1 MDPVLEIRKATR
13 KRLTIAQK
21 LDIADLL
28 EKGHC
33 TEAIERQF
41 RIGGR
46 TVRNIRATAPKLLLV
61 ANKKPKSMQLKT
73 LQAVCVPNLEAK
85 LLEFLNYAKSA
96 KMPVTRNVLQTRA
109 R

>member
-1 MDPVLEIRKATR
+1 MDPVPEIGKATR

-41 RIGGR
+41 GIAGG
-46 TVRNIRATAPKLLLV
+46 TVRNIKATAPKLLHV
-61 ANKKPKSMQLKT
+61 ANRKPKSMQLR
-73 LQAVCVPNLEAK
+73 
-85 LLEFLNYAKSA
+85 
-96 KMPVTRNVLQTRA
+96 PVRPYGSLI
-109 R
+109 